1 MSTQSPAEHGWHPD
15 PPLPPFTA
23 AREGRALPIVV
34 GLGVVAAVAAIGA
47 VVAAVLLSSTSSKAA
62 DQGAI
67 RTVLATYDS
76 TNVGRTACA
85 QLAPSLL
92 ARKPNCVENL
102 NGAGDGNFA
111 RVRASIRGIEIH
123 GTKATAVVGITT
135 AHGRY
140 KLQKIS
146 GKWRIADGPQ
156 AGLPSG

>member
-1 MSTQSPAEHGWHPD
+1 MSTESPAEPGWYPE

-23 AREGRALPIVV
+23 AREGRAVPILV
-34 GLGVVAAVAAIGA
+34 GLGVVAAVAVVGA
-47 VVAAVLLSSTSSKAA
+47 VVAAVMLSSTSSKAA
-62 DQGAI
+62 GEDAI

-76 TNVGRTACA
+76 TNDGRTACA

-111 RVRASIRGIEIH
+111 RVRASIRGVKIH

-140 KLQKIS
+140 KLKKIS
-146 GKWRIADGPQ
+146 GRWRIAGGPQ